1 MAVLE
6 EDTFTAVS
14 GGLGPLATAT
24 STATRSTFAGAWQT
38 TGALASGPMP
48 RASGVSDKAFSA
60 SRECAAYTG
69 LASLRL
75 RGALTDVALEAAS
88 ACTELRPYDV
98 SATAEAFY
106 ELGEIRLR
114 LGDLQAAEEAFRQ
127 AHELG
132 RAPQPGLALLRLSE
146 GNVKAASTAI
156 RSALSDESSDRLA
169 RSQLLPAQVEIALA
183 AADLDVAG
191 AATDELEAI
200 AAVYGTPAMQAA
212 ALRARGQLQLS
223 LGDDAGALRSLRA
236 GFRRWQ
242 ELDAPYET
250 SRSRMALAA
259 AYRAAG
265 DLETAA
271 LELAA
276 ARSTRATP
284 TRARSPSS
292 STIRMRLARC
302 RRRPAGPCRT
312 GRAEFGLNPAP
323 APGMGFSRAMRRIK
337 VRIARSIGR
346 RPGEQSR
353 DFQRQ

>member
-1 MAVLE
+1 
-6 EDTFTAVS
+6 
-14 GGLGPLATAT
+14 
-24 STATRSTFAGAWQT
+24 
-38 TGALASGPMP
+38 
-48 RASGVSDKAFSA
+48 
-60 SRECAAYTG
+60 
-69 LASLRL
+69 
-75 RGALTDVALEAAS
+75 
-88 ACTELRPYDV
+88 
-98 SATAEAFY
+98 
-106 ELGEIRLR
+106 
-114 LGDLQAAEEAFRQ
+114 
-127 AHELG
+127 
-132 RAPQPGLALLRLSE
+132 
-146 GNVKAASTAI
+146 VKAASTAI

-302 RRRPAGPCRT
+302 RRRPGGPCRT
-312 GRAEFGLNPAP
+312 GRV
-323 APGMGFSRAMRRIK
+323 SRNHSSVCRCR
-337 VRIARSIGR
+337 
-346 RPGEQSR
+346 
-353 DFQRQ
+353 